1 MVSAAD
7 LLPRCRF
14 PAAGTAVTCGV
25 SGGADSLALLV
36 LAVEAGCDVTAVHVD
51 HALREGS
58 AADAEV
64 VAAAAARFGAGFR
77 SVRVEVAPG
86 PNLEARARVARHAA
100 LPAGALLGHTAD
112 DRAETLLLN
121 LLRGTGLHG
130 LGALR
135 ADGRHPL
142 VALRRRETAA
152 LCLGLGLSPVQD
164 PTNRD
169 PAFRRNRVRHEL
181 LPLLDD
187 IAGRDV
193 VPLLARTAV
202 VAADAADH
210 IDLEAAAL
218 DPTDVRVLAAAP
230 PVLARAALRRWLRRC
245 SAEGHPPDR
254 AALDRVLDV
263 VDGTARAT
271 DLSDGWR
278 VRRTAGRLVL
288 DAPGAAR
295 GLGPR

>member
-1 MVSAAD
+1 MVRPAD

-14 PAAGTAVTCGV
+14 PVPGTAVTCGV

-36 LAVEAGCDVTAVHVD
+36 LAVEAGCEVTAVHVD
-51 HALREGS
+51 HGLREGS

-77 SVRVEVAPG
+77 SVEVAVAPG

-121 LLRGTGLHG
+121 LLRGAGLHG

-135 ADGRHPL
+135 ADDRHPL

-152 LCLGLGLSPVQD
+152 LCATLGLRPVQD

-169 PAFRRNRVRHEL
+169 PAFRRNRVRAEV
-181 LPLLDD
+181 LPLLDAV
-187 IAGRDV
+187 AGRDV
-193 VPLLARTAV
+193 VPLLARTAE
-202 VAADAADH
+202 AAAEAADH
-210 IDLEAAAL
+210 LDGEAADL
-218 DPTDVRVLAAAP
+218 DPTDVPALVAAP
-230 PVLARAALRRWLRRC
+230 PVLARATLRRWLRQC
-245 SAEGHPPDR
+245 SNEAHPPS
-254 AALDRVLDV
+254 AATLDRVLDV
-263 VDGTARAT
+263 VGGRSRAT
-271 DLSDGWR
+271 DVGGGWR
-278 VRRTAGRLVL
+278 VRRRAGRLL
-288 DAPGAAR
+288 LERTEAAGHGHR
-295 GLGPR
+295 